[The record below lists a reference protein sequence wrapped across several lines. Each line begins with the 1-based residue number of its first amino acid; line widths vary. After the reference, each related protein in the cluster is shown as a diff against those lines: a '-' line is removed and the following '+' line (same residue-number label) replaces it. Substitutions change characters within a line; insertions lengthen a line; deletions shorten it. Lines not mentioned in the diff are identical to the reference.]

1 MGSNYNSKPF
11 AAEVLLDEEKA
22 HVIRKRQTFADMI
35 ADEQIPR

>member
-11 AAEVLLDEEKA
+11 AAEVLLDGEKA